1 MNKSII
7 CAAQNNRY
15 ECEIIN
21 SPKSYSPFVSNDSTL
36 MSVSSSGYLPYF
48 RVTWK
53 TVYYPVPA
61 KKKSIKLSRN
71 YKNQGQISNTTQ
83 KQRNTSE
90 PTWRTFQTGK
100 SIFPSLKSYK
110 ISSIKSDFLQMQQ
123 QHRHRHLQQISS
135 NETPRPQSLIAIST
149 TVDKSGRSTF
159 LRRLHTQ
166 ELYTP
171 LTSERDSLRTQD
183 ILMALTSKNLSNTLQ
198 QSKTMDLFWIPKRPK
213 VWRFSWMPI
222 YM

>member
-61 KKKSIKLSRN
+61 KKEIDQAIK
-71 YKNQGQISNTTQ
+71 
-83 KQRNTSE
+83 E
-90 PTWRTFQTGK
+90 
-100 SIFPSLKSYK
+100 
-110 ISSIKSDFLQMQQ
+110 LQ
-123 QHRHRHLQQISS
+123 
-135 NETPRPQSLIAIST
+135 E
-149 TVDKSGRSTF
+149 SG
-159 LRRLHTQ
+159 L
-166 ELYTP
+166 
-171 LTSERDSLRTQD
+171 D
-183 ILMALTSKNLSNTLQ
+183 I
-198 QSKTMDLFWIPKRPK
+198 
-213 VWRFSWMPI
+213 
-222 YM
+222 

>member
-61 KKKSIKLSRN
+61 KINRSSYQGITRIRVRYLIQRRSRE
-71 YKNQGQISNTTQ
+71 I
-83 KQRNTSE
+83 
-90 PTWRTFQTGK
+90 
-100 SIFPSLKSYK
+100 
-110 ISSIKSDFLQMQQ
+110 
-123 QHRHRHLQQISS
+123 
-135 NETPRPQSLIAIST
+135 PQSQHGGPSGQANQSSPASNLTRYHQSSQT
-149 TVDKSGRSTF
+149 SSKCNNNTDTVTCNR
-159 LRRLHTQ
+159 
-166 ELYTP
+166 YP
-171 LTSERDSLRTQD
+171 LTRRHG
-183 ILMALTSKNLSNTLQ
+183 
-198 QSKTMDLFWIPKRPK
+198 PK
-213 VWRFSWMPI
+213 V
-222 YM
+222 